1 MALLDDL
8 FGIGNGPMAN
18 PMDSAKNALLADL
31 FKRLEANKSV
41 PAVVTSESTPA
52 PMPEMTVRDV
62 TPRPIA
68 GVPYAPPSA
77 ASQMPELPRA
87 EAGQSPP
94 AFAAD
99 TPGPA
104 KFSPSVSDRM
114 VAFGKALQGQDPGD
128 LDRQAAVKN
137 ETLGFL
143 MKRGLSEADG
153 RALIANPALLQATLP
168 SLVGSKSEWKLEKI
182 DDGYG
187 VSRNVWVNP
196 RTMETKPFEMGNAGG
211 QPAPTAAPAAPAPMP
226 TAPGLPAPV
235 QAPAIATPTA
245 ETAAPAPAA
254 MPAMGTKAA
263 EALPANATI
272 GRAVPKAPEGYIH
285 KAAPNGAGYLWDKT
299 TGQPIFELKSEVE
312 SRAKIGEKRADMQ
325 LEADNQISGVKNVI
339 ADARKLSRSQS
350 FDQALFLGRT
360 TLDVGVGTPW
370 GRLGGDVLAPVKQ
383 AARMYDPQNPAFSTF
398 DELSAVQQ
406 RLNLL
411 VARPLMKGQGQVTDG
426 ERKMISDAI
435 GGLALSANAADYQFR
450 LNSVERMI
458 EDMNTGGKLKPATV
472 YNARPTR
479 DEISGVIDTKNN
491 TFNTAGMEALAKKY
505 NVDPMDM
512 QNYIVE
518 IDRNARG
525 SKSNPPPADQPP
537 QRPAFDTR
545 AETKRLLEEQRAR
558 QARMAGAP
566 APAPAPEAPAPA
578 QVGPKPDQN
587 IALQQAQ
594 AAIAAGRDPA
604 AVRARLRQWG
614 YDLP

>member
-8 FGIGNGPMAN
+8 FGLGNGPMAN
-18 PMDSAKNALLADL
+18 PMDSAKNLLLADL
-31 FKRLEANKSV
+31 FKRLEANKAAPGIVTTESAPDTM
-41 PAVVTSESTPA
+41 PALS
-52 PMPEMTVRDV
+52 VRDV
-62 TPRPIA
+62 TPRANP

-77 ASQMPELPRA
+77 VDQQPTLPRT
-87 EAGQSPP
+87 EAAAIPP
-94 AFAAD
+94 VAFAAD
-99 TPGPA
+99 TP
-104 KFSPSVSDRM
+104 SPSKYAPTFGDRM
-114 VAFGKALQGQDPGD
+114 QAFGKALQGQDPGD
-128 LDRQAAVKN
+128 LDKQASIKN

-153 RALIANPALLQATLP
+153 RALIGNPALLQATLP
-168 SLVGSKSEWKLEKI
+168 SLVGGKTEWKLEKI

-187 VSRNVWVNP
+187 ASRNVWVNP

-211 QPAPTAAPAAPAPMP
+211 QPAAMSAPMAPAP
-226 TAPGLPAPV
+226 TQAAPGLPAPV
-235 QAPAIATPTA
+235 QAPAIAMPTA
-245 ETAAPAPAA
+245 ETAATAPAA
-254 MPAMGTKAA
+254 GNRTTEAM
-263 EALPANATI
+263 PANAVI
-272 GRAVPKAPEGYIH
+272 GKAVPKAPEGYIH
-285 KAAPNGAGYLWDKT
+285 KSAPNGAGYLWDKT
-299 TGQPIFELKSEVE
+299 TGQPIFELKSEVD

-339 ADARKLSRSQS
+339 GDARKLTRSQS
-350 FDQALFLGRT
+350 FDEALKLGRT
-360 TLDVGVGTPW
+360 TLDVGIGTPW
-370 GRLGGDVLAPVKQ
+370 GKLGGDVLAPVKQ
-383 AARMYDPQNPAFSTF
+383 IARMVDSQNPAFSTY
-398 DELSAVQQ
+398 DEIAAVQQ

-491 TFNTAGMEALAKKY
+491 TFNTAGVEALARKY

-512 QNYIVE
+512 QNYVVE

-525 SKSNPPPADQPP
+525 SKSNPPPAD
-537 QRPAFDTR
+537 RPAFDSK
-545 AETKRLLEEQRAR
+545 AETQRLLQETRAR
-558 QARMAGAP
+558 QAAAANPAP
-566 APAPAPEAPAPA
+566 APAPAAPAPS
-578 QVGPKPDQN
+578 QMGPKPDQN
-587 IALQQAQ
+587 AALQQAQ
-594 AAIAAGRDPA
+594 AAIAAGRDPV